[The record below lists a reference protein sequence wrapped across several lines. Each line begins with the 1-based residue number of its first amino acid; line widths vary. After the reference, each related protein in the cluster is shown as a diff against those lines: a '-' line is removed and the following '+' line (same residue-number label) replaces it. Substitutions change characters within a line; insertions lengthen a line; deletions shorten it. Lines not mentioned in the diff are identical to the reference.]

1 MFDHSTKIKPETA
14 AYMAKKLASITSVN
28 ADLDASQRAIL
39 KRLAVAYGKPVN
51 SPIREL
57 ISLWLHGPD
66 AGSAN
71 VGEAISSAINDALRD
86 INGMNETQIKDLVR
100 KEAERIVRDEFT
112 QPPREIV
119 LRTGSGSKTLPAETR
134 HEVFEDVLMFIAQR
148 ESVYLVGPAGSGKTT
163 LAKQAADALELPFY
177 STGALVMKHELEGF
191 IDPHGNYVETEFY
204 KAFKHGG
211 VFLFDEIDGSSPA
224 AVLAFNGH
232 MANGIASFP
241 CGMVERHPDF
251 VVIAAANTYGN
262 GADRQYV
269 GRNQLDAASLDRFAF
284 LSMNYDEVFE
294 TDICADS
301 DWASHVQRI
310 RQTTNELKI
319 RHIVSP
325 RASIKGARMLAA
337 GMDQEKVEQ
346 AYIWKGLEESDIEK
360 IKAGC

>member
-1 MFDHSTKIKPETA
+1 MFDHGNKVRPETA
-14 AYMAKKLASITSVN
+14 AKLASITSVD
-28 ADLDASQRAIL
+28 ADIDAIERSAL
-39 KRLAVAYGKPVN
+39 KQL
-51 SPIREL
+51 
-57 ISLWLHGPD
+57 SLWLHGPD
-66 AGSAN
+66 AGGAN
-71 VGEAISSAINDALRD
+71 IGEAISTAINDALRD
-86 INGMNETQIKDLVR
+86 VNGLNESQIKDLIR
-100 KEAERIVRDEFT
+100 DEAERVVRDEFT
-112 QPPREIV
+112 QPPRELV
-119 LRTGSGSKTLPAETR
+119 LRTDTGSKTLPAEAR
-134 HEVFEDVLMFIAQR
+134 HSVFDDVLMYTAQR

-163 LAKQAADALELPFY
+163 LAKQVANAVDLPFY

-211 VFLFDEIDGSSPA
+211 VYLFDEIDGSSPA

-232 MANGIASFP
+232 MANGVASFP

-284 LSMNYDEVFE
+284 VEMGYDEAME
-294 TDICADS
+294 TELSGDAV
-301 DWASHVQRI
+301 WTAHVQRI
-310 RQTTNELKI
+310 RAAINELKI

-337 GMDQEKVEQ
+337 GMDQASVEQ
-346 AYIWKGLEESDIEK
+346 AYIWKGLGESDIEK
-360 IKAGC
+360 IKAAC

>member
-1 MFDHSTKIKPETA
+1 MFDHGIKIRSTTA
-14 AYMAKKLASITSVN
+14 AKLASITSVD
-28 ADLDASQRAIL
+28 ADIDAIERSAL
-39 KRLAVAYGKPVN
+39 KQLAVAYGKPVN
-51 SPIREL
+51 TPVKDL

-66 AGSAN
+66 AGGAN
-71 VGEAISSAINDALRD
+71 IGEAISSAINDALRD
-86 INGMNETQIKDLVR
+86 VNGLNESQIKDLIR
-100 KEAERIVRDEFT
+100 DEAERVVRDEFT
-112 QPPREIV
+112 QPPRELV
-119 LRTGSGSKTLPAETR
+119 LRTDTGSKTLPAEAR
-134 HEVFEDVLMFIAQR
+134 HSVFDDVLMYTAQR

-163 LAKQAADALELPFY
+163 LAKQVANAVDLPFY

-211 VFLFDEIDGSSPA
+211 VYLFDEIDGSSPA

-232 MANGIASFP
+232 MANGVASFP

-284 LSMNYDEVFE
+284 VEMGYDEAME
-294 TDICADS
+294 TELSGDAV
-301 DWASHVQRI
+301 WTAHVQRI
-310 RQTTNELKI
+310 RAAINELKI

-337 GMDQEKVEQ
+337 GMDQASVEQ
-346 AYIWKGLEESDIEK
+346 AYIWKGLGESDIEK
-360 IKAGC
+360 IKAAC